1 MADVTIIGAGNMA
14 RGIGSRVVAADRSLE
29 ILTRDAS
36 KAEALAAELGG
47 AVSGAALDQ
56 KVSGKIVV
64 LALPFDAAQEVVK
77 SLGSALD
84 GKIVIDISNPVN
96 FETFDSLTVPAGTSA
111 AEELAKLAPNATF
124 VKAFNTVFAGNF
136 ASGKINGQPL
146 DVFIAAD
153 SAEARSAVV
162 SLVDD
167 ADMRAIEVG
176 GLHHA
181 RELEG
186 FQLLH
191 MALQVNPAY
200 ENFQWGSAIQIAG

>member
-14 RGIGSRVVAADRSLE
+14 RGISSRVVAADRSLE
-29 ILTRDAS
+29 ILNREAG
-36 KAEALAAELGG
+36 KAQELATELGG
-47 AVSGAALDQ
+47 AVNGAALEQ
-56 KVSGKIVV
+56 KVSGKIVI
-64 LALPFDAAQEVVK
+64 LALPFDASKEVVA

-124 VKAFNTVFAGNF
+124 VKAFNTTFAGNL

-146 DVFIAAD
+146 DVFVASD
-153 SAEARSAVV
+153 SAEARAAVV
-162 SLVDD
+162 SLISD

-200 ENFQWGSAIQIAG
+200 ENFQWGSSIQIVG

>member
-29 ILTRDAS
+29 ILNREADKAQSLAS
-36 KAEALAAELGG
+36 ELGG
-47 AVSGAALDQ
+47 AVSGGSLEQ
-56 KVSGKIVV
+56 SPSGKIVV

-77 SLGSALD
+77 NLGSALD
-84 GKIVIDISNPVN
+84 GKIVIDITNPVN
-96 FETFDSLTVPAGTSA
+96 FETFDSLTVPAGSSA

-124 VKAFNTVFAGNF
+124 VKAFNTTFAGNLV
-136 ASGKINGQPL
+136 SGKINGQPL
-146 DVFIAAD
+146 DVFIASD
-153 SAEARSAVV
+153 SAEARTAVA
-162 SLVDD
+162 SLVTD
-167 ADMRAIEVG
+167 ADMRALEVG

-200 ENFQWGSAIQIAG
+200 ENFQWGSALQIVG

>member
-96 FETFDSLTVPAGTSA
+96 FETFNSLTVPAGTSA
-111 AEELAKLAPNATF
+111 AEELARLAPNATF
-124 VKAFNTVFAGNF
+124 VKAFNTVFAGNL

-162 SLVDD
+162 SLVND